1 MAAHGRY
8 NGRSDAGGL
17 GTHEDHLAQCRGRDE
32 REDRIYVSMPAAA
45 SCQNGANRP
54 GNKRGVI
61 VSFSAPLAPM
71 TSSCTEGRSKITTL
85 GLRRSSLYT
94 KSLIELS
101 CKRKMEPELKV
112 TASYA
117 VATSLRLKL
126 VFNRDGPY

>member
-1 MAAHGRY
+1 
-8 NGRSDAGGL
+8 
-17 GTHEDHLAQCRGRDE
+17 
-32 REDRIYVSMPAAA
+32 
-45 SCQNGANRP
+45 
-54 GNKRGVI
+54 
-61 VSFSAPLAPM
+61 M

-126 VFNRDGPY
+126 VFITVTAHIEVVVKVCIETYQNGTVVYVTMFA